1 MKLTSR
7 YVRSSKTAHAQ
18 ATEIINNNKDKM
30 DIIANA
36 LLEHETLNHEQIQS
50 LYNTGKMPETYDGT
64 EEHVESNDDN
74 NNTPEPPKA
83 DPEDDLL
90 DEMK

>member
-1 MKLTSR
+1 MLRQLK
-7 YVRSSKTAHAQ
+7 SSTIIKTKW
-18 ATEIINNNKDKM
+18 I
-30 DIIANA
+30 
-36 LLEHETLNHEQIQS
+36 LLREHETLNHEQIQS